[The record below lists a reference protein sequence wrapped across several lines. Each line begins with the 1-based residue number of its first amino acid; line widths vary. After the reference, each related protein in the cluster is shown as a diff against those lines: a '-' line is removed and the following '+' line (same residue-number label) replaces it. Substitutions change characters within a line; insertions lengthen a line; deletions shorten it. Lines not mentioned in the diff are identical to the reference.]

1 MSGYPGCGCGM
12 NGFSRGNKQA
22 MPSVGQLGI
31 GIRSRPKIA
40 IQSTCCGEGL
50 FTKCETTKYGCCP
63 DNNTTKKD
71 LVGTN
76 CKQLIGGCLGT
87 QYGCCPGSTTTKMD
101 SQGSNCN
108 QLIGGCAGTR
118 YGCCPGSTTA
128 RSDFLGTTCPGF
140 CNQCQ
145 KPRQIPGTGCFLIC
159 PKGEGVSVTDIE
171 RRLNNAVS
179 SFAEIKKI

>member
-12 NGFSRGNKQA
+12 NGFSRGNRQA

-40 IQSTCCGEGL
+40 LQSTCCGEGL

-76 CKQLIGGCLGT
+76 CK
-87 QYGCCPGSTTTKMD
+87 
-101 SQGSNCN
+101 